1 MGTRLRQPI
10 VVVLG
15 HVDHGK
21 TSLLDKMRGTIV
33 AIREAGGITQ
43 HIGASLFPLDA
54 LIETCKALLGEVK
67 IEKLKI
73 PGLMF
78 IDTPGHAAFAN
89 LRKRGGSVAD
99 LAILVIDIIN
109 GIQEQTRECIQLL
122 KSRRTPFV
130 VAANKIDL
138 IPGWRPGELAP
149 FSKTFESQSK
159 LVQEELEKKIYEL
172 VGELSFFGFKADLY
186 TKIRDFTKTL
196 AVVPVSAKTGEGIPD
211 LLLILLGLAQSF
223 MQDRLLTS
231 PSSPAEGVVLEV
243 LEEVGIGHTIN
254 AVISDG
260 VLRVGDRIA
269 LMGVDGPFSTRVK
282 ALLMPKPLDE
292 MRDPRDRFRRV
303 GEVEAAVGVKIVAEG
318 LDRCLAGSPIYV
330 IPTPSV
336 ENEILEKI
344 KNEIEEFMITTD
356 KIGVVVKTDTLGS
369 LEAAT
374 LYLREKGIPIRR
386 ADIGE
391 VSKRDIVEAE
401 AVRMKDQ
408 LNGVILAF
416 NVKVDS
422 DLEIEANNRG
432 IRIFKDSVL
441 FRLVNIYLEWVEKE
455 TTTRRLRTFE
465 SLMKPGKIKIMEG
478 YVFRRSQPAIVG
490 VEILAGT
497 IRPKYPLMNS
507 KGKIVGTISQI
518 QDRGQSIHEASA
530 GARVAISMREPTV
543 GRHIREGE
551 ILYTALPEQDAILL
565 QKEYYEMLDE
575 ESKKALQEII
585 EIVKIKKYGEGVV
598 P

>member
-1 MGTRLRQPI
+1 MSTRLRQPI

-33 AIREAGGITQ
+33 AVREAGGITQ

-54 LIETCKALLGEVK
+54 VIETCKALLGEVK

-89 LRKRGGSVAD
+89 LRKRGGSIAD

-138 IPGWRPGELAP
+138 IQGWRPVELAP

-196 AVVPVSAKTGEGIPD
+196 AIIPVSAKTGEGIPD

-243 LEEVGIGHTIN
+243 LEEVGIGHTVN
-254 AVISDG
+254 AIISDG

-292 MRDPRDRFRRV
+292 MRDPRDKFRRV
-303 GEVEAAVGVKIVAEG
+303 EEVEAAVGVKIVAEG
-318 LDRCLAGSPIYV
+318 LDKCLAGSPIYV

-401 AVRMKDQ
+401 AVRMKDE
-408 LNGVILAF
+408 LKGAVLAF
-416 NVKVDS
+416 NVKVDP

-441 FRLVNIYLEWVEKE
+441 FRLVNTYLEWVEKE
-455 TTTRRLRTFE
+455 TTTRKLRTFE

-478 YVFRRSQPAIVG
+478 YVFRRSEPAIVG

-507 KGKIVGTISQI
+507 KGKVVGTISQI
-518 QDRGQSIHEASA
+518 QDRGQSIHEATT
-530 GARVAISMREPTV
+530 GARVAISMREPII
-543 GRHIREGE
+543 GRHIKEGE
-551 ILYTALPEQDAILL
+551 ILYTALPEQDARLL
-565 QKEYYEMLDE
+565 QKEYYDMLDE
-575 ESKKALQEII
+575 ESRKALQEII
-585 EIVKIKKYGEGVV
+585 EIKRSIN
-598 P
+598 PLWAR

>member
-1 MGTRLRQPI
+1 MSTRLRQPI

-33 AIREAGGITQ
+33 AVREAGGITQ

-54 LIETCKALLGEVK
+54 VIETCKALLGEVK

-89 LRKRGGSVAD
+89 LRKRGGSIAD

-138 IPGWRPGELAP
+138 IQGWRPVELAP

-196 AVVPVSAKTGEGIPD
+196 AIIPVSAKTGEGIPD

-231 PSSPAEGVVLEV
+231 SSSPAEGVVLEV

-254 AVISDG
+254 AIISDG

-292 MRDPRDRFRRV
+292 MRDPRDKFRRV
-303 GEVEAAVGVKIVAEG
+303 EEVEAAVGVKIVAEG
-318 LDRCLAGSPIYV
+318 LDKCLAGSPIYV

-401 AVRMKDQ
+401 AVRMKDE
-408 LNGVILAF
+408 LKGAVLAF
-416 NVKVDS
+416 NVKVDP

-441 FRLVNIYLEWVEKE
+441 FRLVNTYLEWVEKE
-455 TTTRRLRTFE
+455 TTTRKLRTFE

-478 YVFRRSQPAIVG
+478 YVFRRSEPAIVG

-507 KGKIVGTISQI
+507 KGKVVGTISQI
-518 QDRGQSIHEASA
+518 QDRGQSIHEATT
-530 GARVAISMREPTV
+530 GARVAISMREPII
-543 GRHIREGE
+543 GRHIKEGE
-551 ILYTALPEQDAILL
+551 ILYTALPEQDARLL
-565 QKEYYEMLDE
+565 QKEYYDMLDE
-575 ESKKALQEII
+575 ESRKALQEII
-585 EIVKIKKYGEGVV
+585 EIKRSIN
-598 P
+598 PLWAR

>member
-1 MGTRLRQPI
+1 MSTRLRQPI

-33 AIREAGGITQ
+33 AVREAGGITQ

-54 LIETCKALLGEVK
+54 VIETCKALLGEVK

-89 LRKRGGSVAD
+89 LRKRGGSIAD

-138 IPGWRPGELAP
+138 IQGWRPIELAP

-196 AVVPVSAKTGEGIPD
+196 AIIPVSAKTGEGIPD

-231 PSSPAEGVVLEV
+231 SSSPAEGVVLEV

-254 AVISDG
+254 AIISDG

-292 MRDPRDRFRRV
+292 MRDPRDKFRRV
-303 GEVEAAVGVKIVAEG
+303 EEVEAAVGVKIVAEG
-318 LDRCLAGSPIYV
+318 LDKCLAGSPIYV

-401 AVRMKDQ
+401 AVRMKDE
-408 LNGVILAF
+408 LKGAVLAF
-416 NVKVDS
+416 NVKVDP

-441 FRLVNIYLEWVEKE
+441 FRLVNTYLEWVEKE
-455 TTTRRLRTFE
+455 TTTRKLRTFE

-478 YVFRRSQPAIVG
+478 YVFRRSEPAIVG

-507 KGKIVGTISQI
+507 KGKVVGTISQI
-518 QDRGQSIHEASA
+518 QDRGQSIHEATT
-530 GARVAISMREPTV
+530 GARVAISMREPII
-543 GRHIREGE
+543 GRHIKEGE
-551 ILYTALPEQDAILL
+551 ILYTALPEQDARLL
-565 QKEYYEMLDE
+565 QKEYYDMLDE
-575 ESKKALQEII
+575 ESRKALQEII
-585 EIVKIKKYGEGVV
+585 EIKRSIN
-598 P
+598 PLWAR

>member
-441 FRLVNIYLEWVEKE
+441 FRLVNTYLEWVEKE

>member
-1 MGTRLRQPI
+1 M
-10 VVVLG
+10 VLG

-33 AIREAGGITQ
+33 AVREAGGITQ

-54 LIETCKALLGEVK
+54 VIETCKALLGEVK

-89 LRKRGGSVAD
+89 LRKRGGSIAD
-99 LAILVIDIIN
+99 IAILVIDIIN

-138 IPGWRPGELAP
+138 IPGWRPSELAP

-172 VGELSFFGFKADLY
+172 IGEISFFGFKADLY

-196 AVVPVSAKTGEGIPD
+196 AIVPVSAKTGEGIPD

-223 MQDRLLTS
+223 MQDRLMTS

-254 AVISDG
+254 AIISNG

-269 LMGVDGPFSTRVK
+269 LMGMDGPFSTRVK

-292 MRDPRDRFRRV
+292 MRDPRDKFRRV
-303 GEVEAAVGVKIVAEG
+303 EEVEAAVGVKIVAEG
-318 LDRCLAGSPIYV
+318 LDKCLAGSPIYV

-356 KIGVVVKTDTLGS
+356 RIGVVIKTDTLGS

-401 AVRMKDQ
+401 AVRMKDE
-408 LNGVILAF
+408 LKGVILAF

-441 FRLVNIYLEWVEKE
+441 FRLVNTYLEWVEKE
-455 TTTRRLRTFE
+455 TTTRRLRIFE

-478 YVFRRSQPAIVG
+478 YVFRRSEPAIVG

-518 QDRGQSIHEASA
+518 QDKGQSIHEAST
-530 GARVAISMREPTV
+530 GARVAISMREPIV

-551 ILYTALPEQDAILL
+551 ILYTALPEQDARLL
-565 QKEYYEMLDE
+565 QKEYYNMLDE
-575 ESKKALQEII
+575 ESKKALQEIM
-585 EIVKIKKYGEGVV
+585 EIMKIKKYGEGLADKL
-598 P
+598 

>member
-33 AIREAGGITQ
+33 AVREAGGITQ

-54 LIETCKALLGEVK
+54 VIETCKALLGEVK

-89 LRKRGGSVAD
+89 LRKRGGSIAD

-138 IPGWRPGELAP
+138 IQGWRPVELAP

-196 AVVPVSAKTGEGIPD
+196 AIIPVSAKTGEGIPD

-231 PSSPAEGVVLEV
+231 SSSPAEGVVLEV

-254 AVISDG
+254 AIISDG

-292 MRDPRDRFRRV
+292 MRDPRDKFRRV
-303 GEVEAAVGVKIVAEG
+303 EEVEAAVGVKIVAEG
-318 LDRCLAGSPIYV
+318 LDKCLAGSPIYV

-401 AVRMKDQ
+401 AVRMKDE
-408 LNGVILAF
+408 LKGAVLAF
-416 NVKVDS
+416 NVKVDP

-441 FRLVNIYLEWVEKE
+441 FRLVNTYLEWVEKE
-455 TTTRRLRTFE
+455 TTTRKLRTFE

-478 YVFRRSQPAIVG
+478 YVFRRSEPAIVG

-507 KGKIVGTISQI
+507 KGKVVGTISQI
-518 QDRGQSIHEASA
+518 QDRGQSIHEATT
-530 GARVAISMREPTV
+530 GARVAISMREPII
-543 GRHIREGE
+543 GRHIKEGE
-551 ILYTALPEQDAILL
+551 ILYTALPEQDARLL
-565 QKEYYEMLDE
+565 QKEYYDMLDE
-575 ESKKALQEII
+575 ESRKALQEII
-585 EIVKIKKYGEGVV
+585 EIKRSIN
-598 P
+598 PLWAR

>member
-1 MGTRLRQPI
+1 MSTRLRQPI

-33 AIREAGGITQ
+33 AVREAGGITQ

-54 LIETCKALLGEVK
+54 VIETCKALLGEIR

-73 PGLMF
+73 PGLLF

-89 LRKRGGSVAD
+89 LRKRGGSIAD

-130 VAANKIDL
+130 IAVNKIDL
-138 IPGWRPGELAP
+138 IPGWRPRELSP
-149 FSKTFESQSK
+149 FVKTFESQSK
-159 LVQEELEKKIYEL
+159 FVQEELEKRIYEL
-172 VGELSFFGFKADLY
+172 MGDLSFFGFNADLY
-186 TKIRDFTKTL
+186 TRIKDFTRTL
-196 AVVPVSAKTGEGIPD
+196 ALVPVSAKTGEGIPD

-231 PSSPAEGVVLEV
+231 SGPAEGVVLEV

-254 AVISDG
+254 AIISDG
-260 VLRVGDRIA
+260 VLRVGDKIG
-269 LMGVDGPFSTRVK
+269 LMGVEGPFSTRVK

-292 MRDPRDRFRRV
+292 MRDPRDKFKRIE
-303 GEVEAAVGVKIVAEG
+303 EVEAAVGVKIVAEG
-318 LDRCLAGSPIYV
+318 LDKCLAGSPIYV
-330 IPTPSV
+330 ISSL
-336 ENEILEKI
+336 EREREILQKI
-344 KNEIEEFMITTD
+344 KNEIEEFMIATD
-356 KIGVVVKTDTLGS
+356 KIGVVIKADTLGS

-374 LYLREKGIPIRR
+374 LYLHDKSIPVRK

-401 AVRMKDQ
+401 IVKMKDE
-408 LNGVILAF
+408 LKGVILAF
-416 NVKVDS
+416 NVKIDP
-422 DLEIEANNRG
+422 DLEIEANNKG
-432 IRIFKDSVL
+432 VRIFKDSVL
-441 FRLVNIYLEWVEKE
+441 FRLVNAYLEWVENE
-455 TTTRRLRTFE
+455 TTTRRLRTFD

-478 YVFRRSQPAIVG
+478 YVFRRSDPAIIG
-490 VEILAGT
+490 VEVLGGI

-507 KGKIVGTISQI
+507 KGKVVGIISQI
-518 QDRGQSIHEASA
+518 QDRGQSIHEAKTGSM
-530 GARVAISMREPTV
+530 VAISMREPTV
-543 GRHIREGE
+543 GRHVREGE
-551 ILYTALPEQDAILL
+551 ILYTAIPEQDARLL
-565 QKEYYEMLDE
+565 QKEYYDMLDE
-575 ESKKALQEII
+575 ESKKVLQEII
-585 EIVKIKKYGEGVV
+585 EVKRSVN
-598 P
+598 PLWAR

>member
-1 MGTRLRQPI
+1 
-10 VVVLG
+10 
-15 HVDHGK
+15 
-21 TSLLDKMRGTIV
+21 MRGTIV
-33 AIREAGGITQ
+33 AVREAGGITQ

-54 LIETCKALLGEVK
+54 VIETCKALLGEVK

-89 LRKRGGSVAD
+89 LRKRGGSIAD

-138 IPGWRPGELAP
+138 IQGWRPVELAP

-196 AVVPVSAKTGEGIPD
+196 AIIPVSAKTGEGIPD

-231 PSSPAEGVVLEV
+231 SSSPAEGVVLEV

-254 AVISDG
+254 AIISDG

-292 MRDPRDRFRRV
+292 MRDPRDKFRRV
-303 GEVEAAVGVKIVAEG
+303 EEVEAAVGVKIVAEG
-318 LDRCLAGSPIYV
+318 LDKCLAGSPIYV

-401 AVRMKDQ
+401 AVRMKDE
-408 LNGVILAF
+408 LKGAVLAF
-416 NVKVDS
+416 NVKVDP

-441 FRLVNIYLEWVEKE
+441 FRLVNTYLEWVEKE
-455 TTTRRLRTFE
+455 TTTRKLRTFE

-478 YVFRRSQPAIVG
+478 YVFRRSEPAIVG

-507 KGKIVGTISQI
+507 KGKVVGTISQI
-518 QDRGQSIHEASA
+518 QDRGQSIHEATT
-530 GARVAISMREPTV
+530 GARVAISMREPII
-543 GRHIREGE
+543 GRHIKEGE
-551 ILYTALPEQDAILL
+551 ILYTALPEQDARLL
-565 QKEYYEMLDE
+565 QKEYYDMLDE
-575 ESKKALQEII
+575 ESRKALQEII
-585 EIVKIKKYGEGVV
+585 EIKRSIN
-598 P
+598 PLWAR

>member
-1 MGTRLRQPI
+1 
-10 VVVLG
+10 
-15 HVDHGK
+15 
-21 TSLLDKMRGTIV
+21 
-33 AIREAGGITQ
+33 
-43 HIGASLFPLDA
+43 LFPLDA

-441 FRLVNIYLEWVEKE
+441 FRLVNTYLEWVEKE

>member
-1 MGTRLRQPI
+1 
-10 VVVLG
+10 VVLG

-33 AIREAGGITQ
+33 AVREAGGITQ

-54 LIETCKALLGEVK
+54 VIETCKALLGEVK

-89 LRKRGGSVAD
+89 LRKRGGSIAD
-99 LAILVIDIIN
+99 IAILVIDIIN

-138 IPGWRPGELAP
+138 IPGWRPSELAP

-172 VGELSFFGFKADLY
+172 IGEISFFGFKADLY

-196 AVVPVSAKTGEGIPD
+196 AIVPVSAKTGEGIPD

-223 MQDRLLTS
+223 MQDRLMTS

-254 AVISDG
+254 AIISNG

-269 LMGVDGPFSTRVK
+269 LMGMDGPFSTRVK

-292 MRDPRDRFRRV
+292 MRDPRDKFRRV
-303 GEVEAAVGVKIVAEG
+303 EEVEAAVGVKIVAEG
-318 LDRCLAGSPIYV
+318 LDKCLAGSPIYV

-356 KIGVVVKTDTLGS
+356 RIGVVIKTDTLGS

-401 AVRMKDQ
+401 AVRMKDE
-408 LNGVILAF
+408 LKGVILAF

-441 FRLVNIYLEWVEKE
+441 FRLVNTYLEWVEKE
-455 TTTRRLRTFE
+455 TTTRRLRIFE

-478 YVFRRSQPAIVG
+478 YVFRRSEPAIVG

-518 QDRGQSIHEASA
+518 QDKGQSIHEAST
-530 GARVAISMREPTV
+530 GARVAISMREPIV

-551 ILYTALPEQDAILL
+551 ILYTALPEQDARLL
-565 QKEYYEMLDE
+565 QKEYYNMLDE
-575 ESKKALQEII
+575 ESKKALQEIM
-585 EIVKIKKYGEGVV
+585 EIMKIKKYGEGLADKL
-598 P
+598 

>member
-1 MGTRLRQPI
+1 
-10 VVVLG
+10 
-15 HVDHGK
+15 
-21 TSLLDKMRGTIV
+21 
-33 AIREAGGITQ
+33 
-43 HIGASLFPLDA
+43 
-54 LIETCKALLGEVK
+54 
-67 IEKLKI
+67 
-73 PGLMF
+73 
-78 IDTPGHAAFAN
+78 
-89 LRKRGGSVAD
+89 
-99 LAILVIDIIN
+99 
-109 GIQEQTRECIQLL
+109 
-122 KSRRTPFV
+122 
-130 VAANKIDL
+130 
-138 IPGWRPGELAP
+138 
-149 FSKTFESQSK
+149 
-159 LVQEELEKKIYEL
+159 
-172 VGELSFFGFKADLY
+172 
-186 TKIRDFTKTL
+186 
-196 AVVPVSAKTGEGIPD
+196 
-211 LLLILLGLAQSF
+211 

-231 PSSPAEGVVLEV
+231 SSSPAEGVVLEV

-254 AVISDG
+254 AIISDG

-292 MRDPRDRFRRV
+292 MRDPRDKFRRV
-303 GEVEAAVGVKIVAEG
+303 EEVEAAVGVKIVAEG
-318 LDRCLAGSPIYV
+318 LDKCLAGSPIYV

-401 AVRMKDQ
+401 AVRMKDE
-408 LNGVILAF
+408 LKGAVLAF
-416 NVKVDS
+416 NVKVDP

-441 FRLVNIYLEWVEKE
+441 FRLVNTYLEWVEKE
-455 TTTRRLRTFE
+455 TTTRKLRTFE

-478 YVFRRSQPAIVG
+478 YVFRRSEPAIVG

-507 KGKIVGTISQI
+507 KGKVVGTISQI
-518 QDRGQSIHEASA
+518 QDRGQSIHEATT
-530 GARVAISMREPTV
+530 GARVAISMREPII
-543 GRHIREGE
+543 GRHIKEGE
-551 ILYTALPEQDAILL
+551 ILYTALPEQDARLL
-565 QKEYYEMLDE
+565 QKEYYDMLDE
-575 ESKKALQEII
+575 ESRKALQEII
-585 EIVKIKKYGEGVV
+585 EIKRSIN
-598 P
+598 PLWAR